1 MASLGNKNRTKVL
14 HVRSTIGMY
23 GAEQVLLNILPVL
36 NECCDVEL
44 LTLETTL
51 AESQTLRSLV
61 GASEVNSHHIVPK
74 GRLDRAA
81 MNEIKYLIESGT
93 FNIIHC
99 HDYKSLFY
107 VRKIANQLG
116 LPVIHHI
123 HGALGNTILEK
134 IYGLIE
140 KYMMISVSKI
150 FTVSMEQK
158 NNLENSTFRYP
169 KICQVF
175 NGTVVQ
181 PITNRQYFDTKE
193 LKLIM
198 VARFTEE
205 KNHLMALDLIEELK
219 IRGISISLT
228 LLGDGPLSPDIQ
240 DRIKS
245 KSLNNEVKL
254 VGFTRNVQTWLD
266 QSDVLLITSKTEGMP
281 MNMLEGMVR
290 GLPVISTAVGEIP
303 RLIAESKCGETFASL
318 EELIELVIKVTD
330 NKLAWSR
337 FGLSGRAYI
346 EDNLSV
352 EQQVKT
358 LDAEYR
364 KILGSYDS

>member
-1 MASLGNKNRTKVL
+1 MNIKRIKVL

-23 GAEQVLLNILPVL
+23 GAEQVLLNILPIL
-36 NECCDVEL
+36 NEYCDAEL
-44 LTLETTL
+44 LALETET
-51 AESQTLRSLV
+51 AESRTLRDLV
-61 GASEVNSHHIVPK
+61 DGCAVKNHHIAPK
-74 GRLDRAA
+74 GRFDRAA
-81 MNEIKYLIESGT
+81 MSEINNIIKASG
-93 FNIIHC
+93 FNVIHC

-107 VRKIANQLG
+107 VRKIARQLG

-123 HGALGNTILEK
+123 HGALGNTVLEK
-134 IYGLIE
+134 IYGCIE
-140 KYMMISVSKI
+140 KYMMRKVSKI

-158 NNLENSTFRYP
+158 NSLENSMLTYP
-169 KICQVF
+169 KIKQVA
-175 NGTVVQ
+175 NGTAVQ
-181 PITNRQYFDTKE
+181 PISNQKIFDTKE

-205 KNHLMALDLIEELK
+205 KNHSMALDLIAELK
-219 IRGISISLT
+219 IKGNPVTLT
-228 LLGDGPLSPDIQ
+228 LLGDGPLKKDIQ
-240 DRIKS
+240 EAINS
-245 KSLNNEVKL
+245 KSLNSEVKL
-254 VGFTRNVQTWLD
+254 VGFTRDVQAWLD

-303 RLIAESKCGETFASL
+303 RLIKASKCGETFSCL
-318 EELIELVIKVTD
+318 EELIELITKVSS
-330 NKLAWSR
+330 NKPVWKKL
-337 FGLSGRAYI
+337 GLSGRAYI

-364 KILGSYDS
+364 KVLGSYGR

>member
-1 MASLGNKNRTKVL
+1 MNIKPIKVL

-23 GAEQVLLNILPVL
+23 GAEQVLLNILPIL
-36 NECCDVEL
+36 NNYCDAEL
-44 LTLETTL
+44 LTLEGDTV
-51 AESQTLRSLV
+51 ESRTLRDLV
-61 GASEVNSHHIVPK
+61 GNCAVKNHYIVPK
-74 GRLDRAA
+74 GRLDRSA
-81 MNEIKYLIESGT
+81 MNEITNIIENSG

-107 VRKIANQLG
+107 VRKIARQLRV
-116 LPVIHHI
+116 PVIHHI
-123 HGALGNTILEK
+123 HGALGNTVAEK
-134 IYGLIE
+134 VYGCLE
-140 KYMMISVSKI
+140 KYMMRNVSKI
-150 FTVSMEQK
+150 LTVSMEQK
-158 NNLENSTFRYP
+158 NNLKNNIFSYP
-169 KICQVF
+169 EIKQVA

-181 PITNRQYFDTKE
+181 PLTNQQIFGTKE

-205 KNHLMALDLIEELK
+205 KNHSMALDLIEKLK
-219 IRGISISLT
+219 IQGTPVTLT
-228 LLGDGPLSPDIQ
+228 LLGDGPLKKDIQ
-240 DRIKS
+240 ETINL

-254 VGFTRNVQTWLD
+254 IGFTRDVQAWLD

-303 RLIAESKCGETFASL
+303 RLIKESKCGEIFSCL
-318 EELIELVIKVTD
+318 EELIELINKVTS
-330 NKLAWSR
+330 NNVAWEKL
-337 FGLSGRAYI
+337 GLSGRTYI

-352 EQQVKT
+352 DQQVKA

-364 KILGSYDS
+364 KVLGSCDH

>member
-1 MASLGNKNRTKVL
+1 MNIKQIKVL

-23 GAEQVLLNILPVL
+23 GAEQVLLNILPIL
-36 NECCDVEL
+36 NEYCDAEL
-44 LTLETTL
+44 LTLE
-51 AESQTLRSLV
+51 AEMPESRTLRDLV
-61 GASEVNSHHIVPK
+61 EGCAVKNHHIVPN
-74 GRLDRAA
+74 GRHDRVA
-81 MNEIKYLIESGT
+81 MSEIKNLIELGG

-107 VRKIANQLG
+107 VRNVANRLG
-116 LPVIHHI
+116 IPVIHHI
-123 HGALGNTILEK
+123 HGALGNTVLEK
-134 IYGLIE
+134 IYGCIE
-140 KYMMISVSKI
+140 KYMMRKVSQI

-158 NNLENSTFRYP
+158 NNLENSMFIYP
-169 KICQVF
+169 QITQVA

-181 PITNRQYFDTKE
+181 PIINQQAFNTKE

-205 KNHLMALDLIEELK
+205 KNHSMALDLIEELK
-219 IRGISISLT
+219 IKGIPVSLT
-228 LLGDGPLSPDIQ
+228 LLGDGPLKKDIQ
-240 DRIKS
+240 ETINS

-254 VGFTRNVQTWLD
+254 VGFTRDVQAWLD

-303 RLIAESKCGETFASL
+303 RLIKASKCGETFSCL
-318 EELIELVIKVTD
+318 EELIELITKVFS
-330 NKLAWSR
+330 NKPVWKKL
-337 FGLSGRAYI
+337 GLSGRAYV
-346 EDNLSV
+346 EENLSV

-364 KILGSYDS
+364 KVLGSYGS